1 MDRFADRLDPGTYA
15 EDDELV
21 GVFESNPS
29 EDDAL
34 WLSARLFRRLTGVA
48 SAYELHSLPLLGGSE
63 PVRLNRAR
71 CEAVLDE
78 IAFVAERL
86 DDPLAAATAQVITDY
101 LAVRTRR
108 ATWEGTVT
116 FEGE

>member
-1 MDRFADRLDPGTYA
+1 LDRFADRFDPATYA

-21 GVFESNPS
+21 GVFEADPS

-48 SAYELHSLPLLGGSE
+48 SAYELHSLPLLDSSE
-63 PVRLNRAR
+63 PVRLNRVR
-71 CEAVLDE
+71 CEDILDE

-86 DDPLAAATAQVITDY
+86 DDPLAVATAQIITDY
-101 LAVRTRR
+101 LAARARR
-108 ATWEGTVT
+108 PTWDGTIT
-116 FEGE
+116 FEGD